1 VAAVAAPTSAGFL
14 IGHDMPVTYVVTLLL
29 GSAAFGV
36 LALRMERVL
45 PPVANGLHVDPAD
58 LAGAEGLNAGAPSP
72 AASS

>member
-1 VAAVAAPTSAGFL
+1 
-14 IGHDMPVTYVVTLLL
+14 MPVTYVVTLLV

-45 PPVANGLHVDPAD
+45 PPVANGLHPDPAD
-58 LAGAEGLNAGAPSP
+58 LAAGEGLTVGAPAP